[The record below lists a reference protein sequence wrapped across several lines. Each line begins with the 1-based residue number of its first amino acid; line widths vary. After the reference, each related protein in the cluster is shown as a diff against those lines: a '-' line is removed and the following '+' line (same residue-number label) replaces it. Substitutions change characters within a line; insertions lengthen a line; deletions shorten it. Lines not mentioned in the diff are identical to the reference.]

1 MLSAAFLPEGPVR
14 NGLSALA
21 GILGAL
27 TLIKF
32 FTQWIGPNEGAYRT
46 RNQQMILC
54 YGIWKLT
61 RYGVMHIT
69 TEPHYRT
76 YGKGFQFKTPFV
88 YDLQVVSVAEV
99 TREIPSFTVDSEE
112 DIQFAVATSVTYQ
125 TILDASCMF
134 RAVER
139 SLTLDAAIVAAASEA
154 VGIIFRGNPDTE
166 LIGSGELTKKVR
178 KLTKKTLRPYGI
190 RLVRINTSQFSK
202 SLAEKLK
209 GQPVRLAGIVNSHG
223 EITHPHEIPA

>member
-1 MLSAAFLPEGPVR
+1 
-14 NGLSALA
+14 
-21 GILGAL
+21 
-27 TLIKF
+27 
-32 FTQWIGPNEGAYRT
+32 
-46 RNQQMILC
+46 
-54 YGIWKLT
+54 
-61 RYGVMHIT
+61 
-69 TEPHYRT
+69 
-76 YGKGFQFKTPFV
+76 
-88 YDLQVVSVAEV
+88 
-99 TREIPSFTVDSEE
+99 
-112 DIQFAVATSVTYQ
+112 
-125 TILDASCMF
+125 MF